1 MESDTRFILQHLEFK
16 IAKQYKTSQLH
27 NQVRENACTLCPTPF
42 CYRTNNASSLVTY
55 RSNFKSPFVRTLM
68 EEKGNTIGSPERLA
82 DVRDNAW

>member
-42 CYRTNNASSLVTY
+42 CYRTNNRSSLLTY
-55 RSNFKSPFVRTLM
+55 RSNFKSPFAKTLI
-68 EEKGNTIGSPERLA
+68 EENGNDIGSPDLLPEA
-82 DVRDNAW
+82 RDKAW